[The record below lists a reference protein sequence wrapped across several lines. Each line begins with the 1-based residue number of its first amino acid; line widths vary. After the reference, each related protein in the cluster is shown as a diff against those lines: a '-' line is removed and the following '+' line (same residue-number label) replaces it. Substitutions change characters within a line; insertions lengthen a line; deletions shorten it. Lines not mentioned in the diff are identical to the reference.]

1 MLVVLLPLGGAT
13 WTVALTCAPSFS
25 PTVHGRGSQA
35 LESGGQSHTL
45 KR

>member
-13 WTVALTCAPSFS
+13 WTVALTFAPSFS
-25 PTVHGRGSQA
+25 PTVHNWGSQA
-35 LESGGQSHTL
+35 LESGEQSHAL